1 MPIEKDIYIPMINEE
16 IQFIVGKNA
25 EDNFTIIDEANEE
38 DIWFHLKDQSS
49 CHVIAKINNNYNKK
63 ELRYILKQGCILC
76 KSNSKCKNIQ
86 SIAVIYTKIKNVIKT
101 DTLGS
106 VIVKN
111 EKIILV

>member
-49 CHVIAKINNNYNKK
+49 SHVIAKINNNYNKK

-76 KSNSKCKNIQ
+76 KSNSKYKNIQ
-86 SIAVIYTKIKNVIKT
+86 SMPVIYTKIKNVIKT

-111 EKIILV
+111 EKTILV